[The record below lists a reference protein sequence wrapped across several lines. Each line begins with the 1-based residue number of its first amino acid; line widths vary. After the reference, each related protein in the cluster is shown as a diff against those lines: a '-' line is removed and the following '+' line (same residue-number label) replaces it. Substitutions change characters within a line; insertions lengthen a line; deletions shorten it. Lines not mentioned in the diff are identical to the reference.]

1 MKERSQRQQRD
12 NLLSIKRLGC
22 QTSEEKAEPV
32 YENKIF
38 WIDAQQRIVNSGLF
52 YKYHFC
58 RSFFLDK
65 QWTVILAR
73 KLIKKKLYH

>member
-22 QTSEEKAEPV
+22 QPSEEKAEPV

-38 WIDAQQRIVNSGLF
+38 WIDAQQRIVNSDLF
-52 YKYHFC
+52 INTIFADH
-58 RSFFLDK
+58 FFL
-65 QWTVILAR
+65 INNGL
-73 KLIKKKLYH
+73 LF

>member
-22 QTSEEKAEPV
+22 QPSEEKAEPV

-52 YKYHFC
+52 Y
-58 RSFFLDK
+58 
-65 QWTVILAR
+65 
-73 KLIKKKLYH
+73 